1 MRVHFGL
8 PMTSTPETGGGG
20 PLRPFH
26 PERPR
31 TGLFT
36 FTRDPEAAPPITTYR
51 EVLALKSSAGLEGDA
66 LREFWDEVW
75 DRSGYDLDAL
85 YPFIV
90 RVCWR
95 LTRGL
100 ATAKGKLPI
109 DSFLSEMD
117 QREWEIP
124 TVGVTP
130 GANNSLERSL
140 VTQPCALMPPPPPA
154 EWTDGSKDPSYYDPA
169 SDVELCLF
177 VDRIGLLSRRLGLG
191 HRKEG
196 RLGLAPLLELPMV
209 RVSWPTPREIMA
221 YESVM
226 IDEATQAVIA
236 HGTLG
241 ARRELQKAHGFTEDE
256 IGSLLLLAR
265 RVMRGIR
272 NGADTD
278 NDKAAMVARLEDLAA
293 RCRQNLD
300 LRAELMVYKTLAVVQ
315 GITKTQGAEED
326 VDDMVDVAGEVSKEM
341 DVPQLEEGDDA
352 EESDE

>member
-1 MRVHFGL
+1 MTIHFGL
-8 PMTSTPETGGGG
+8 PMTSTPSSGGGG

-26 PERPR
+26 PERPQL
-31 TGLFT
+31 GLFQ

-51 EVLALKSSAGLEGDA
+51 EVLALKSSAGLEGDE

-75 DRSGYDLDAL
+75 ERHGYDLDSL

-90 RVCWR
+90 RVSWR
-95 LTRGL
+95 LTRAL
-100 ATAKGKLPI
+100 ATAKGRLPI

-117 QREWEIP
+117 QREWEHP

-140 VTQPCALMPPPPPA
+140 VTQSTALRPPPPPA
-154 EWTDGSKDPSYYDPA
+154 EWTDGSKDASYYDPA

-177 VDRIGLLSRRLGLG
+177 VDRMGLLSRRLGLG
-191 HRKEG
+191 QRKEG
-196 RLGLAPLLELPMV
+196 RFGLAPLLELPMV
-209 RVSWPTPREIMA
+209 RVAWPSPREIMA

-236 HGTLG
+236 HGQLG
-241 ARRELQKAHGFTEDE
+241 ARRELQKLHGFTEDE
-256 IGSLLLLAR
+256 IASLLLLAR

-278 NDKAAMVARLEDLAA
+278 GDKAAMVARLEDLAA

-326 VDDMVDVAGEVSKEM
+326 VDDMVDVAGEVAKET
-341 DVPQLEEGDDA
+341 DETPLLEEGDD
-352 EESDE
+352 EGDDE